1 MVKISNQIKTLVE
14 KLYYKKRPVN
24 GIKQERR
31 KIICVCKKDIFPQ
44 TLSAIFQ
51 GASLE
56 ENN

>member
-24 GIKQERR
+24 GKQDRR

>member
-31 KIICVCKKDIFPQ
+31 KDIFPQ